1 MLGIAAGTL
10 VATSLLTHDR
20 AGWAVFGLGCAL
32 MLYAASG
39 LLGLQWSIPAR
50 MERRLSPVIG
60 AVTGLV
66 AGGTGVF
73 VMPAVPY
80 LQALGLTKEELIQ
93 ALGLSFTVSTLALA
107 IGLAWGGSFQL
118 ANIGASFLAVA
129 PALLGM

>member
-1 MLGIAAGTL
+1 MFTNAWQLLAGPSFAVLAMRLWSMMLGIAAGTL
-10 VATSLLTHDR
+10 VAASLLTHDR

-39 LLGLQWSIPAR
+39 LLALQLSISAR

-93 ALGLSFTVSTLALA
+93 ALGLSFTVSTTRAC
-107 IGLAWGGSFQL
+107 I
-118 ANIGASFLAVA
+118 N
-129 PALLGM
+129 P